1 MVGSLKKTHNG
12 GRLSRYRGLGRR
24 RNSIS
29 AFRDNFDSKGK
40 GGKRKISVMNKFDTK
55 AVRALLVTESKFI
68 TELLDKRNFPVAGN
82 NDSGK
87 SSYFSVSLSVTF
99 AIRKLLYLLCTVYSI
114 YCMNVE
120 APIFH

>member
-1 MVGSLKKTHNG
+1 MWI
-12 GRLSRYRGLGRR
+12 
-24 RNSIS
+24 SIT
-29 AFRDNFDSKGK
+29 AFGVHFDSKCK

-87 SSYFSVSLSVTF
+87 SSYFSPFENCCIYHVQYT
-99 AIRKLLYLLCTVYSI
+99 LYT
-114 YCMNVE
+114 
-120 APIFH
+120 A